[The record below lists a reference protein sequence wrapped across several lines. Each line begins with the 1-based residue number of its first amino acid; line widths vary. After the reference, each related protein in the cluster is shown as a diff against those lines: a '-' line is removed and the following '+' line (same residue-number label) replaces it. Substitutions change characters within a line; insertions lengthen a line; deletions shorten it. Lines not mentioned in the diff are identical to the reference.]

1 MKEKH
6 FIYITNFFRKSKLRT
21 SLVKICSKFL
31 PLLVVIIYA
40 LSIFYLAVKRD
51 QRIILFILVPAI
63 DFIFISL
70 FRNYK
75 NKPRPYDI
83 YNFIPLVKFEPG
95 KGKSFP
101 SRHTAS
107 AFIIAMACFYLN
119 TYLGFFTFII
129 AFLIGSSRIIS
140 GVHFPKDVIAGMLI
154 SILFGYVCF
163 FI

>member
-6 FIYITNFFRKSKLRT
+6 FIYITDFFRKSKIRT
-21 SLVKICSKFL
+21 SLIKIFSKFL
-31 PLLVVIIYA
+31 PLLIVIIYV
-40 LSIFYLAVKRD
+40 LSIFYLAAKKD
-51 QRIILFILVPAI
+51 SRIVLFILVPAL
-63 DFIFISL
+63 DFIFISV

-119 TYLGFFTFII
+119 TYLGLFTFTI
-129 AFLIGSSRIIS
+129 AFLIGASRIIS
-140 GVHFPKDVIAGMLI
+140 GVHFPKDVISGMLI
-154 SILFGYVCF
+154 SILFGYICF
-163 FI
+163 FM